1 MPATSPCVCK
11 GRAMGSRPQACM
23 ATMQVSEGLVVG
35 GQVGGGLCRA
45 LIAYCGRCGD
55 LGPSF
60 CPLTS
65 PWWGLG
71 CPLAFF
77 VSRAPHL

>member
-11 GRAMGSRPQACM
+11 GRATGSRPQACM
-23 ATMQVSEGLVVG
+23 ATMQVSEGLAVG

-45 LIAYCGRCGD
+45 LIAYCGRRGD

-60 CPLTS
+60 RPLTS

-71 CPLAFF
+71 
-77 VSRAPHL
+77 